1 MERFHRLRAH
11 VVALRMESGRFGAR
25 GLEVAALLRS
35 VGDVGRPTQAH
46 RCLAVGPGRPSGSFR
61 ARTAAKSLESQP
73 QEAKASSWVPAQ
85 RRLGHEHTLLGPTPR
100 VADGVRRHPV
110 VLGTVDA
117 SQPDAATHTRH
128 REACHTTQARRTGR
142 RRLT

>member
-1 MERFHRLRAH
+1 MGGKKQGSYPIVETLKDER
-11 VVALRMESGRFGAR
+11 G
-25 GLEVAALLRS
+25 GLHAAS

-46 RCLAVGPGRPSGSFR
+46 RCLAVGPERPSGSFR
-61 ARTAAKSLESQP
+61 ARIAAKSLENQP

-85 RRLGHEHTLLGPTPR
+85 RRPGHEHTLLGPTPR

-128 REACHTTQARRTGR
+128 REACHTTQHREACHTTQDRENGA
-142 RRLT
+142 